1 MYARSTTITGSA
13 ERLDDAVAFVRG
25 EAMPLMMSLPG
36 CIGMSMLVERETG
49 QAITTSAWESEAAM
63 GDSDAHLAP
72 LRQRGLEILVGTV
85 VIDEWEVAVM
95 HRDHTAPVGAAC
107 RVAWLRLN
115 HSDPDRGIDLYR
127 TSWLPEIESIDG
139 FCSASLMVNREK
151 GRACSTTTYDTVE
164 SMAASRDR
172 SWALRESAVREA
184 GVDVMD
190 VGEYELVLGHLRL
203 PELV

>member
-1 MYARSTTITGSA
+1 MYARSTTITGSPD
-13 ERLDDAVAFVRG
+13 RLDDAVAFVRDD
-25 EAMPLMMSLPG
+25 AMPMTMSLPG

-49 QAITTSAWESEAAM
+49 QAITTSSWGSEAAM
-63 GDSDAHLAP
+63 ADSNAQLAP
-72 LRQRGLEILVGTV
+72 LRERGMEILVGAM

-95 HRDHTAPVGAAC
+95 HRDHAAPVGAAC

-115 HSDPDRGIDLYR
+115 HSDPDRGIGLYR
-127 TSWLPEIESIDG
+127 TSWLPEIESIAG
-139 FCSASLMVNREK
+139 FCSASLMINREK
-151 GRACSTTTYDTVE
+151 GRACSTTTYDSVK
-164 SMAASRDR
+164 SMMASRDR

-190 VGEYELVLGHLRL
+190 VAEYELVLAHLRL